1 MKYLYFMEQT
11 DGDFSASGDAVCYP
25 AASFQGFDTPS
36 NTTLDLYFGGVLSS
50 DGGGDNDKITLT
62 VTQNK
67 HKDLMNLIVREINS
81 GGGDSFIVVAD
92 DSNSVYLDADITAC
106 AIAITAGS

>member
-11 DGDFSASGDAVCYP
+11 DGDFSGTGDAVAYP
-25 AASFQGFDTPS
+25 ASSFQGFDTPG
-36 NTTLDLYFGGVLSS
+36 NTTLDLYFDGMFSS
-50 DGGGDNDKITLT
+50 DGGGDNDKVTLT

-67 HKDLMNLIVREINS
+67 HKELMNKIVREINS
-81 GGGDSFIVVAD
+81 GGGDNFIVVAD
-92 DSNSVYLDADITAC
+92 DSNSIYLDSDITAC